1 MNISFDFAKA
11 TGKIRA
17 MHAVGQP
24 PRIGISSDY
33 MHYLKDANI
42 PYSRLHDTGGPFG
55 GGLYVD
61 IPNIFRNFDADE
73 NDPESYDFA
82 FTDLLLADLAKVN

>member
-1 MNISFDFAKA
+1 MNISFDFAKT

-24 PRIGISSDY
+24 PRLGISSDY

-42 PYSRLHDTGGPFG
+42 PYSRLHDTESS
-55 GGLYVD
+55 
-61 IPNIFRNFDADE
+61 FRRR
-73 NDPESYDFA
+73 S
-82 FTDLLLADLAKVN
+82 LC